1 MNITIHAITESSH
14 KSFSSVQSLS
24 CVRIFATPWTAVCQ
38 ASLSISNSRS
48 LLKLT
53 SIESVLHPH
62 FMLLSHLTINTAS
75 QTTATVLISQTL
87 QFRNMAYLPRFTIL
101 EWSKAEIQREVSLAL
116 RPALGISVLALG
128 PEGKGEQTHSNSMC
142 ACRLWRD

>member
-1 MNITIHAITESSH
+1 MQV
-14 KSFSSVQSLS
+14 FSSVQSLS
-24 CVRIFATPWTAVCQ
+24 HVQLFATPWTAVCQ
-38 ASLSISNSRS
+38 ASLSLSNSRS

>member
-1 MNITIHAITESSH
+1 MQV
-14 KSFSSVQSLS
+14 FSSVQSLS
-24 CVRIFATPWTAVCQ
+24 HVQLFATPWTAVCQ